1 MSEIEFSTKQAEL
14 LAERGIRKTRPRL
27 EILQVLQ
34 SLTGPNTVEQ
44 LHARTTDINLV
55 TVYRTAELFMKCGL
69 VRSVRFHD
77 ESIRYELSL
86 GDHHHHIVCVICG
99 AVDELPSCDI
109 GNIQKG
115 VLEKATNFS
124 TISDHSLE
132 FFGSCKSCSSA
143 V

>member
-34 SLTGPNTVEQ
+34 SLKGPNTIEQ
-44 LHARTTDINLV
+44 IYSRTTDSNLV
-55 TVYRTAELFMKCGL
+55 TVYRTVELFMRCGL

-77 ESIRYELSL
+77 DSIRYELSL
-86 GDHHHHIVCVICG
+86 GNHHHHIVCVMCG
-99 AVDELPSCDI
+99 VVDELPSCDI
-109 GNIQKG
+109 ANIQKSA
-115 VLEKATNFS
+115 LEKASNFS